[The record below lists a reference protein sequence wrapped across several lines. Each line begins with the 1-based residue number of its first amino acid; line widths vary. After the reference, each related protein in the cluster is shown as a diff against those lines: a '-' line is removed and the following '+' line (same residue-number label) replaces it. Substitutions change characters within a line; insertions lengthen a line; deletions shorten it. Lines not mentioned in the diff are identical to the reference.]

1 MRRAELATARKAAGY
16 TQEGLAAA
24 LNVDR
29 STVIRWEAG
38 DYSPLPYLRPK
49 LARLLRQTPEQLR
62 ALIDGDPG
70 SAPGTLSPDVE
81 AACTWLD
88 ERLTWKPGT
97 SARRV
102 KARLPK
108 TRREL
113 GTRQARRARVSRSD
127 VVAALRAYYGT
138 DPEYR
143 LYTAHFGGQALETSI
158 LTRQDWLDLNIPL
171 DETTDG
177 LTLAP
182 TASKPTAEPVPEAAL
197 ERLAEVEAAGVR
209 LTNEQT
215 YRLLDV
221 DIRDGLIRGTV
232 DVTPFLEYALTL
244 DLLESELLD
253 ALAAGKPIKP
263 GSLPLRDRYLPSL
276 ASVVDVASRLCAGGV
291 LALCAVARPASQHGQ
306 ADHLLLIQERS
317 QLVVNAARQLT
328 VIPKGFHQ
336 PMTDVYADT
345 SVRSTLLRELE
356 EELFGRADL
365 DNTVSARR
373 AALPM
378 HPGRMSEPVRSLL
391 EHDGLR
397 LECTGFGFNLVS
409 GNFEFA
415 CLLRIDYEDFWSQFG
430 GHIEANWEAKVLLT
444 CSSQQAGSLPQLREA
459 ADWNN
464 EGLFTF
470 SEGDNLLNS
479 SREDPTESP
488 RDINP
493 FTCDLKNPR
502 CPESEP

>member
-16 TQEGLAAA
+16 TQESLAAA

-62 ALIDGDPG
+62 ALIDGDSG
-70 SAPGTLSPDVE
+70 SDPGTLSPDVE

-88 ERLTWKPGT
+88 ERLNWKPGT

-102 KARLPK
+102 TARLPK

-113 GTRQARRARVSRSD
+113 TTRQARRARVSRSD

-232 DVTPFLEYALTL
+232 DVAPFLEYALTL

-276 ASVVDVASRLCAGGV
+276 ASVVDLPSRLCAGGV
-291 LALCAVARPASQHGQ
+291 LALCAIARPAGEHGQ

-336 PMTDVYADT
+336 PLSDAQADT
-345 SVRSTLLRELE
+345 SLKNTLLRELE

-365 DNTVSARR
+365 DNTVSASR

-378 HPGRMSEPVRSLL
+378 HPKRLSEPMRSLFKNN
-391 EHDGLR
+391 GLR
-397 LECTGFGFNLVS
+397 LECNCFGFNLVS
-409 GNFEFA
+409 GNYESA
-415 CLLRIDYEDFWSQFG
+415 CSITIDGESFWPNYG
-430 GHIEANWEAKVLLT
+430 GHIEANWEAAGLRTYSTHNDALLV
-444 CSSQQAGSLPQLREA
+444 QLFA
-459 ADWNN
+459 APKWNS

-470 SEGDNLLNS
+470 SQGISKLPSKVL
-479 SREDPTESP
+479 
-488 RDINP
+488 
-493 FTCDLKNPR
+493 F
-502 CPESEP
+502 

>member
-1 MRRAELATARKAAGY
+1 MRRAELATVRKAAGY
-16 TQEGLAAA
+16 TQERLAAA

-62 ALIDGDPG
+62 TLIDGDPG
-70 SAPGTLSPDVE
+70 SVPGTLGPDVE
-81 AACTWLD
+81 AACIWLD
-88 ERLTWKPGT
+88 ERLHWKPGT

-102 KARLPK
+102 TARLPK

-113 GTRQARRARVSRSD
+113 PIRQARRARVSRSD

-158 LTRQDWLDLNIPL
+158 LTRPQWLDLNIPL
-171 DETTDG
+171 NETTDA
-177 LTLAP
+177 LSLAP
-182 TASKPTAEPVPEAAL
+182 TTSEPTADPVPEAAL
-197 ERLAEVEAAGVR
+197 ERLAEVEGSGVR

-221 DIRDGLIRGTV
+221 DIRNGSIRGKV
-232 DVTPFLEYALTL
+232 DVAPFLEYALTL

-253 ALAAGKPIKP
+253 TLAAGKPIKP

-276 ASVVDVASRLCAGGV
+276 ASVVDPASRLCAGGA
-291 LALCAVARPASQHGQ
+291 LALCAIARPAGQRGQ
-306 ADHLLLIQERS
+306 ADHLLLVQERS
-317 QLVVNAARQLT
+317 QLVVNATRQLT

-336 PMTDVYADT
+336 PITDVHVDT
-345 SVRSTLLRELE
+345 SLRNTLLREVE
-356 EELFGRADL
+356 EELFGRAEL
-365 DNTVSARR
+365 DNTVSAPR

-378 HPGRMSEPVRSLL
+378 HPSRLSGPMKSLL
-391 EHDGLR
+391 SHDGLR
-397 LECTGFGFNLVS
+397 LECTSFGFNLVS
-409 GNFEFA
+409 GNYEFA
-415 CLLRIDYEDFWSQFG
+415 CLLAIEREDFWSQFG
-430 GHIEANWEAKVLLT
+430 GHIETNWEARGLRSYPGRHTESLIRLV
-444 CSSQQAGSLPQLREA
+444 QASA
-459 ADWNN
+459 WNN

-470 SEGDNLLNS
+470 SRGLSRLS
-479 SREDPTESP
+479 SVAAKPSP
-488 RDINP
+488 
-493 FTCDLKNPR
+493 
-502 CPESEP
+502 SEQTFP

>member
-1 MRRAELATARKAAGY
+1 M
-16 TQEGLAAA
+16 AAA

-62 ALIDGDPG
+62 ALIDGDAG
-70 SAPGTLSPDVE
+70 STPDTLSPDVE

-88 ERLTWKPGT
+88 ERLNWEPGT

-102 KARLPK
+102 TARLPK

-113 GTRQARRARVSRSD
+113 TTRQARRARVSRSD

-138 DPEYR
+138 DPDYS

-158 LTRQDWLDLNIPL
+158 LTRPDWLDLNIPL

-197 ERLAEVEAAGVR
+197 ERLAEVEAVGVR

-276 ASVVDVASRLCAGGV
+276 ASVVNPASRLCAGGV
-291 LALCAVARPASQHGQ
+291 LALCAIARPAGQHGQ
-306 ADHLLLIQERS
+306 ADCLLLVQERS

-336 PMTDVYADT
+336 PMTDLHADA
-345 SVRSTLLRELE
+345 SLRSTLLRELE

-365 DNTVSARR
+365 DNTVSAPR

-378 HPGRMSEPVRSLL
+378 HLGRLSEPMKSLL
-391 EHDGLR
+391 SRNGFRLR
-397 LECTGFGFNLVS
+397 CTGFGFNLVS
-409 GNFEFA
+409 GNYEFS
-415 CLLRIDYEDFWSQFG
+415 CLAGIDDDDFWSKFG
-430 GHIEANWEAKVLLT
+430 GHIEANWEARGLRSFPSRYT
-444 CSSQQAGSLPQLREA
+444 ESLIRLA
-459 ADWNN
+459 LASMWNN

-470 SEGDNLLNS
+470 SRGLSRLNS
-479 SREDPTESP
+479 
-488 RDINP
+488 
-493 FTCDLKNPR
+493 
-502 CPESEP
+502 

>member
-62 ALIDGDPG
+62 ALIDGDAG
-70 SAPGTLSPDVE
+70 STPDTLSPDVE

-88 ERLTWKPGT
+88 ERLNWKPGT

-102 KARLPK
+102 MAHLPK

-113 GTRQARRARVSRSD
+113 TTRQARRARVSRSD

-138 DPEYR
+138 DPDYS

-158 LTRQDWLDLNIPL
+158 LTRPDWLDLNIPL

-197 ERLAEVEAAGVR
+197 ERLAEVEAVGVR
-209 LTNEQT
+209 VTNEQT

-276 ASVVDVASRLCAGGV
+276 ASVVDLPSRLCAGGV
-291 LALCAVARPASQHGQ
+291 LALCAIARPAGKHGP

-356 EELFGRADL
+356 EELFGRTDL
-365 DNTVSARR
+365 DNTVSAQR

-378 HPGRMSEPVRSLL
+378 HPERLSEPMRSLL
-391 EHDGLR
+391 ANDGLR
-397 LECTGFGFNLVS
+397 LECTGFGFNLLS
-409 GNFEFA
+409 GNYEFA
-415 CLLRIDYEDFWSQFG
+415 CLLTIDNNYFWPQYG
-430 GHIEANWEAKVLLT
+430 GQAEANWEVKRLQSYPSGHT
-444 CSSQQAGSLPQLREA
+444 GSLAHLRINPT
-459 ADWNN
+459 WNN

-470 SEGDNLLNS
+470 AHGMNRLGL
-479 SREDPTESP
+479 TSP
-488 RDINP
+488 
-493 FTCDLKNPR
+493 
-502 CPESEP
+502 

>member
-16 TQEGLAAA
+16 TQESLASA

-38 DYSPLPYLRPK
+38 DYAPLPYLRPK

-70 SAPGTLSPDVE
+70 STPGTLSPDVE

-88 ERLTWKPGT
+88 ERLNWKPGT

-102 KARLPK
+102 TARLPK

-113 GTRQARRARVSRSD
+113 PIRQARRARVSRTD

-138 DPEYR
+138 DPDYS
-143 LYTAHFGGQALETSI
+143 LYTAQFGGQARETSI
-158 LTRQDWLDLNIPL
+158 LTRPDWLDLNIPL
-171 DETTDG
+171 NETTDG
-177 LTLAP
+177 LALAP
-182 TASKPTAEPVPEAAL
+182 TAAKPTADPVPEAAID
-197 ERLAEVEAAGVR
+197 RLAEVEAAGIR

-221 DIRDGLIRGTV
+221 DIRDGVIRGAV

-244 DLLESELLD
+244 DLLETELLD
-253 ALAAGKPIKP
+253 ALAAGKPIEP

-276 ASVVDVASRLCAGGV
+276 ASMVNPASRLCAGGV
-291 LALCAVARPASQHGQ
+291 LALCAIARPAVPHGN
-306 ADHLLLIQERS
+306 ADHLLLVQERS
-317 QLVVNAARQLT
+317 QLVVNAARQLA

-336 PMTDVYADT
+336 PLTDVYGDT
-345 SVRSTLLRELE
+345 SLRSTLIRELE

-365 DNTVSARR
+365 DNTVSAQR

-378 HPGRMSEPVRSLL
+378 HPERLSKPLRSLL
-391 EHDGLR
+391 TNGGLW
-397 LECTGFGFNLVS
+397 LECRGFGFNLVS
-409 GNFEFA
+409 GNYEFA
-415 CLLRIDYEDFWSQFG
+415 CLLTINHHDFWSHTAG
-430 GHIEANWEAKVLLT
+430 DIEANWEVRGLRSF
-444 CSSQQAGSLPQLREA
+444 SSQQVKYMTQPDLLHT
-459 ADWNN
+459 WNN
-464 EGLFTF
+464 EGLFAF
-470 SEGDNLLNS
+470 SLGLSDFS
-479 SREDPTESP
+479 PTADDS
-488 RDINP
+488 
-493 FTCDLKNPR
+493 K
-502 CPESEP
+502 